1 MAAREPGVAQAVWA
15 TLRAPVRPA
24 FRAELFF
31 GWILMALF
39 LVQVFTGILLSLY
52 YQPSP
57 VTVAQSVQFIMR
69 DVSWGWLVRG
79 LHHWASHALI
89 VLCLLHVLRMFL
101 VRGYRGAGSANWY
114 AGCLVLALVVVL
126 AGIGELLPWDNDA
139 YWSLEGVLGRLERLG
154 GIGQALSDVIRGG
167 AQISGPTLS
176 RLWSAHSLFL
186 PWLVWMLLIVNLWFL
201 ARRMAPR
208 TRSAG

>member
-1 MAAREPGVAQAVWA
+1 LPAHEPGVVHAIGS
-15 TLRAPVRPA
+15 TLRTPVPPA
-24 FRAELFF
+24 FRAALAF

-57 VTVAQSVQFIMR
+57 ATVADSVQFIMR

-89 VLCLLHVLRMFL
+89 VLCVLHLLRMAL
-101 VRGYRGAGSANWY
+101 RGGYHGSGAANWY
-114 AGCLVLALVVVL
+114 AGCVVLALVVSL
-126 AGIGELLPWDNDA
+126 ACIGGLLPWDNDA
-139 YWSLEGVLGRLERLG
+139 YWLLKRALGRLEQCGVLG
-154 GIGQALSDVIRGG
+154 HAISDVIRGG
-167 AQISGPTLS
+167 EQISGPTLS

-186 PWLVWMLLIVNLWFL
+186 PWLVWVLLVANLWIL
-201 ARRMAPR
+201 ARRIATHR
-208 TRSAG
+208 GSAR